1 MPLEISFTLSDADL
15 KRFQDIVDKARSC
28 VDCDSKMQEI
38 QDAARK
44 LLQETD
50 RAGMP
55 DFVASRMR
63 KLGVV
68 IDMINDEE
76 WNLSSEERRQVI
88 VALAYLCDPED
99 MIPDH
104 IPGLGFL
111 DDAIYAEIVL
121 GELKN
126 EIALYEEF
134 CEYRKGEE
142 ARRAEGGED
151 VKVGREEWLAE
162 KRATL
167 HKKMRGFR
175 SGSNGGTGR
184 WRMRLWK

>member
-1 MPLEISFTLSDADL
+1 MPLEISFTLSDNDL
-15 KRFQDIVDKARSC
+15 KRFQEIVDKARSC
-28 VDCDSKMQEI
+28 VDCDSKMDDIEA
-38 QDAARK
+38 AARK
-44 LLQETD
+44 LLHEAD
-50 RAGMP
+50 HSRMP
-55 DFVASRMR
+55 DFVASRMK

-76 WNLSSEERRQVI
+76 WNLSAEERRQVI

-126 EIALYEEF
+126 EIAMYEEF
-134 CEYRKGEE
+134 CEFRDAEE
-142 ARRAEGGED
+142 ARRAEQGED

-167 HKKMRGFR
+167 HKEMRLFR
-175 SGSNGGTGR
+175 GTGTTGR
-184 WRMRLWK
+184 WRMRLWR